1 MEGQR
6 TFVVGGANSAG
17 QAAVHLARFASHVTL
32 LVRGSALS
40 KRMSAYLISELER
53 AANISVWL
61 NTAVSSVHGQGRL
74 DALPCVT

>member
-6 TFVVGGANSAG
+6 AFVVGGLGG

-32 LVRGSALS
+32 VVRGPSLS
-40 KRMSAYLISELER
+40 ERMSAYLINELER

-61 NTAVSSVHGQGRL
+61 NTAVGSVDGQGRL
-74 DALPCVT
+74 EALECVT